1 MADGGDEDEDENKK
15 LSVLNEAE
23 SVPRSCV
30 RLTVW
35 LLPGFS
41 LSLSL
46 RHICDAFHG
55 QH

>member
-15 LSVLNEAE
+15 SVLNEAE
-23 SVPRSCV
+23 SLPLSCV
-30 RLTVW
+30 LLTVW

-41 LSLSL
+41 RSLSL